1 MILSKMTFL
10 IMLIRPCVA
19 WRKLLSMP
27 RLLWKRSYHLPLR
40 LSRIPSMP
48 RTSASRQHPTMPR
61 ILNLLL
67 LLYRS
72 RLLRVTIPA
81 EHNNNND
88 NLRSVDEKENNAR
101 FYEKLSSKLHPRLY
115 EARRYSMLFIIGQGL
130 RQLHF
135 PDCQRILI
143 NDLEKKNLFS
153 S

>member
-101 FYEKLSSKLHPRLY
+101 FFESGV
-115 EARRYSMLFIIGQGL
+115 M
-130 RQLHF
+130 
-135 PDCQRILI
+135 
-143 NDLEKKNLFS
+143 FS
-153 S
+153 SNSYQASFIHGSTRREDIPCSLLLDNDYSSCISRTASEF